1 MDLNYW
7 LLSATFSQTWNECV
21 KEDRKT
27 GSVSGSAIDSVM
39 LLLYIRMS
47 DICND
52 VLQRLNF
59 SFLLRRGDIHS
70 RPIRESQ
77 TSFPFFFFSF
87 QPNPTE
93 IGGKQFGPR
102 ANWKTLN
109 SYSRRRTNQHP
120 AVRYWI
126 EIIKHWKEIWEKKK
140 KMNKSVKAA
149 PQTCPEIDSGTLS
162 ESDRVLMS
170 VLSFG
175 PPF

>member
-1 MDLNYW
+1 M
-7 LLSATFSQTWNECV
+7 

-77 TSFPFFFFSF
+77 TSFPFFFFFHFNLTPLKLGESNLD
-87 QPNPTE
+87 PGP
-93 IGGKQFGPR
+93 IGRP
-102 ANWKTLN
+102 
-109 SYSRRRTNQHP
+109 
-120 AVRYWI
+120 
-126 EIIKHWKEIWEKKK
+126 
-140 KMNKSVKAA
+140 
-149 PQTCPEIDSGTLS
+149 
-162 ESDRVLMS
+162 
-170 VLSFG
+170 
-175 PPF
+175 